1 MMKFMVY
8 FQVHSSIIYIWF
20 KYGNL
25 VANIANVKI
34 HALIHAMDELIPF
47 FPSLWNRNSDP
58 VEAYQEL
65 IIWMV
70 WDQIYIIYVLL

>member
-1 MMKFMVY
+1 MKFMMY
-8 FQVHSSIIYIWF
+8 FQVHSSIIYVWF

-47 FPSLWNRNSDP
+47 FESFWNRNSDP
-58 VEAYQEL
+58 VEAL
-65 IIWMV
+65 SGVDNMMV